1 MPRGKLLNG
10 LVTQQKVLR
19 GAVTLFL
26 EKGYTK
32 TTTGEIAKA
41 AGIGQSSFFHVFP
54 SKEALLLEL
63 VQRMFSGQFALAGQ
77 HSGEQDPVLLYA
89 VETAL
94 QLHIAELTEPL
105 RELYV
110 MAYSLPSIAAY
121 LYKSTTKRLQVIFG
135 PYLPEA
141 QPKDFYEMEIA
152 SGSIMRGFMSV
163 PCDVYFTMDAKV
175 SRFLDCS
182 LKLYDVPKEK
192 RAAITAAVLQL
203 DLHAMAASIIQKT
216 VQQAEKGF
224 EALTEN
230 KFRQGD
236 IPLVPPKEEPN
247 DFHHGGITMNKR
259 FFSLLAAFA
268 LCLTLIPTTAFADDE
283 KRGEDV
289 SPCSCET
296 ACTTDNM
303 NKECPVCGA
312 ENAIPQNCGQYIPV
326 EDRTGENGSTE
337 RADDPNGPTEL
348 SAADQVQA
356 MIDGLPNAEEI
367 TEDNAEEVKAQL
379 EAIDEAK
386 EKLSDEEI
394 DELDMTRYAEAAAA
408 LGGAGCANAIG

>member
-110 MAYSLPSIAAY
+110 MAYSLPTTSEY
-121 LYKSTTKRLQVIFG
+121 LYRSTSERLQKIFA
-135 PYLPEA
+135 PYLPTA

-152 SGSIMRGFMSV
+152 SASIMRGFMAV
-163 PCDVYFTMDAKV
+163 PCDMYFTIEAKIT
-175 SRFLDCS
+175 RFLDCA

-192 RAAITAAVLQL
+192 RAAVTAVVLQM
-203 DLHAMAASIIQKT
+203 DLHTMAADIIQKT

-224 EALTEN
+224 ETLTE
-230 KFRQGD
+230 K
-236 IPLVPPKEEPN
+236 
-247 DFHHGGITMNKR
+247 
-259 FFSLLAAFA
+259 
-268 LCLTLIPTTAFADDE
+268 
-283 KRGEDV
+283 
-289 SPCSCET
+289 
-296 ACTTDNM
+296 
-303 NKECPVCGA
+303 
-312 ENAIPQNCGQYIPV
+312 
-326 EDRTGENGSTE
+326 
-337 RADDPNGPTEL
+337 
-348 SAADQVQA
+348 
-356 MIDGLPNAEEI
+356 
-367 TEDNAEEVKAQL
+367 
-379 EAIDEAK
+379 
-386 EKLSDEEI
+386 
-394 DELDMTRYAEAAAA
+394 
-408 LGGAGCANAIG
+408 

>member
-63 VQRMFSGQFALAGQ
+63 VKRMFSGQFALAGQ

-135 PYLPEA
+135 PYQPEGAAQGLLRNGDRVRQYHAGLHVGSLRRVFHDGRQDLPL
-141 QPKDFYEMEIA
+141 
-152 SGSIMRGFMSV
+152 SGLFI
-163 PCDVYFTMDAKV
+163 
-175 SRFLDCS
+175 
-182 LKLYDVPKEK
+182 E
-192 RAAITAAVLQL
+192 
-203 DLHAMAASIIQKT
+203 
-216 VQQAEKGF
+216 
-224 EALTEN
+224 
-230 KFRQGD
+230 
-236 IPLVPPKEEPN
+236 
-247 DFHHGGITMNKR
+247 
-259 FFSLLAAFA
+259 
-268 LCLTLIPTTAFADDE
+268 TL
-283 KRGEDV
+283 
-289 SPCSCET
+289 
-296 ACTTDNM
+296 
-303 NKECPVCGA
+303 
-312 ENAIPQNCGQYIPV
+312 
-326 EDRTGENGSTE
+326 
-337 RADDPNGPTEL
+337 
-348 SAADQVQA
+348 
-356 MIDGLPNAEEI
+356 
-367 TEDNAEEVKAQL
+367 
-379 EAIDEAK
+379 
-386 EKLSDEEI
+386 
-394 DELDMTRYAEAAAA
+394 
-408 LGGAGCANAIG
+408 